1 MDTRVQ
7 AEYVNFLT
15 SFTDVKTQRK
25 QVELAE
31 QNYDV
36 VNNRYENDLALLTDM
51 LDASNTRLAA
61 EMSLGDAYISLLY
74 NYYKLK
80 YTVGGL

>member
-1 MDTRVQ
+1 MGRKMTYSAEILLEVFGTGLEERLMLVAGNVDTH
-7 AEYVNFLT
+7 E
-15 SFTDVKTQRK
+15 
-25 QVELAE
+25 
-31 QNYDV
+31 
-36 VNNRYENDLALLTDM
+36 LALLTDM

-61 EMSLGDAYISLLY
+61 EMSLVDAYISLLY